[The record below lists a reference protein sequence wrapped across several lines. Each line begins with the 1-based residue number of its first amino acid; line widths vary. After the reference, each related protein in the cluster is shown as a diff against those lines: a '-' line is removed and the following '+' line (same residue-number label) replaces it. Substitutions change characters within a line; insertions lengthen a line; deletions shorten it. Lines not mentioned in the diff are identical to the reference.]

1 MVLSKQFHL
10 ETTDDI
16 SWILSSVVRTFFKE
30 NYGKILPVHSTWK
43 VPEKGFMI
51 NLEMH

>member
-10 ETTDDI
+10 ETMDDI
-16 SWILSSVVRTFFKE
+16 CYILWSIVRTFFKE
-30 NYGKILPVHSTWK
+30 NYGEILPVHSTWK